1 MRFVRQNDVKGAKWS
16 GSGRGSGGPRGG
28 GLRRGSLR
36 RGGLRGGGLLGGGLL
51 GGTAVLA
58 VAVIVSGCTWGGAE
72 KASGSGSG
80 GSGPSRGSGE
90 LESADPVHGQP
101 GRRRPLDA
109 PAARAI
115 DRYAAKS
122 RRAHAARVAAA
133 KRWGLTQA
141 PLLPP
146 APPATKPALKTRKGF
161 EVDGHVEDGLP
172 PVFTTVP
179 TRHKVVF
186 LTIDD
191 GAEKDPAFLRMM
203 SDLRIPYTAFLSD
216 YLIKEDYGYFER
228 MRDRGVVLNNHTLNH
243 RFMPALSYA
252 AQKREIC
259 GMQDVIEKRYGERP
273 TLFRPPYGSY
283 DQDTLRAAKTCGVK
297 AVPLWNE
304 EVFADRWD
312 YREWDRELRPGDIVL
327 SHFRGKADWKGTMPD
342 MIRRFLN
349 LVTAEGYAVARLEDY
364 L

>member
-1 MRFVRQNDVKGAKWS
+1 MQLVRQNDEKGVGGANWS
-16 GSGRGSGGPRGG
+16 NTRRGSGA
-28 GLRRGSLR
+28 
-36 RGGLRGGGLLGGGLL
+36 LRGGA
-51 GGTAVLA
+51 AVLA
-58 VAVIVSGCTWGGAE
+58 VAAIVSGCAGGDSE
-72 KASGSGSG
+72 GEPSGSRK
-80 GSGPSRGSGE
+80 RGTAS
-90 LESADPVHGQP
+90 PVHGQP
-101 GRRRPLDA
+101 GRQRLVA
-109 PAARAI
+109 PAARALGA
-115 DRYAAKS
+115 YAAKL

-133 KRWGLTQA
+133 KRWRLAEPPLT
-141 PLLPP
+141 PP
-146 APPATKPALKTRKGF
+146 APPERKPLLRTRKGF
-161 EVDGHVEDGLP
+161 EVDDHVEDGLP

-203 SDLRIPYTAFLSD
+203 SELRIPYTAFLSD
-216 YLIKEDYGYFER
+216 YLIKGDYGYFAH
-228 MRDRGVVLNNHTLNH
+228 MRDRGVVLDNHTLNH
-243 RFMPALSYA
+243 RYMPALSYE

-283 DQDTLRAAKTCGVK
+283 DRHTLRAAKACGVK

-304 EVFADRWD
+304 EVFVDRWE
-312 YREWDRELRPGDIVL
+312 YREGDRELRPGDIVL
-327 SHFRGKADWKGTMPD
+327 SHFRGRKHWKGTMPD

-349 LVTAEGYAVARLEDY
+349 HVTAEGYAVARLEDY

>member
-1 MRFVRQNDVKGAKWS
+1 MRFVRQNDKKVVKRASFKA
-16 GSGRGSGGPRGG
+16 GSGGVRGVVV
-28 GLRRGSLR
+28 
-36 RGGLRGGGLLGGGLL
+36 
-51 GGTAVLA
+51 VLA
-58 VAVIVSGCTWGGAE
+58 AAAVVSGCAGGAGGAGGPDSSGKPE
-72 KASGSGSG
+72 K
-80 GSGPSRGSGE
+80 SRKSQKSDDSVERGTPG
-90 LESADPVHGQP
+90 PVHGQS
-101 GRRRPLDA
+101 GRRPPDA
-109 PAARAI
+109 STARALGA
-115 DRYAAKS
+115 YALKT

-133 KRWGLTQA
+133 KRWGLA
-141 PLLPP
+141 ALPLLPP
-146 APPATKPALKTRKGF
+146 APPARKPALRTREGF
-161 EVDGHVEDGLP
+161 EVDGHLEDGLP

-216 YLIKEDYGYFER
+216 YLIEDDYGYFER
-228 MRDRGVVLNNHTLNH
+228 MRDRGVVLDNHTLNH
-243 RFMPALSYA
+243 RYLPALSYT

-283 DQDTLRAAKTCGVK
+283 DQDTLRAAKVCGIE

-304 EVFADRWD
+304 EVFADRWE
-312 YREWDRELRPGDIVL
+312 YREGDRELRPGDIVL
-327 SHFRGKADWKGTMPD
+327 SHFRGEGDWKGTMRD

-349 LVTAEGYAVARLEDY
+349 RVTAEGYAVARLEDY

>member
-1 MRFVRQNDVKGAKWS
+1 M
-16 GSGRGSGGPRGG
+16 
-28 GLRRGSLR
+28 
-36 RGGLRGGGLLGGGLL
+36 
-51 GGTAVLA
+51 LA
-58 VAVIVSGCTWGGAE
+58 AAVIVSGCAGGAGGGAE
-72 KASGSGSG
+72 GTSERGSAEGRGTEGPAHGQERGQERGGRPADASG
-80 GSGPSRGSGE
+80 
-90 LESADPVHGQP
+90 
-101 GRRRPLDA
+101 
-109 PAARAI
+109 ARAL
-115 DRYAAKS
+115 DRSAANS

-133 KRWGLTQA
+133 KRWGLA
-141 PLLPP
+141 EVPLLAP
-146 APPATKPALKTRKGF
+146 APPAKKPALRTRAGF
-161 EVDGHVEDGLP
+161 EVDGHEEDGLP

-203 SDLRIPYTAFLSD
+203 SELRVPYTAFLSD
-216 YLIKEDYGYFER
+216 YLVKEDYGYFAR

-243 RFMPALSYA
+243 RHLPSLSYE

-259 GMQDVIEKRYGERP
+259 GMQDVIEKRYGKRP
-273 TLFRPPYGSY
+273 ALFRPPYGNY
-283 DQDTLRAAKTCGVK
+283 DRDTLRAAKACGIE

-304 EVFADRWD
+304 EVFVDRWD
-312 YREWDRELRPGDIVL
+312 HREADRALRPGDIVL
-327 SHFRGKADWKGTMPD
+327 SHFRGESDWNGTMPD